1 MSDRISALARI
12 DKALRELESIN
23 SDLLEALERRVILCN
38 QLAPLDTQCCLEEK
52 DDE

>member
-23 SDLLEALERRVILCN
+23 SDLLEALEKRVILCS
-38 QLAPLDTQCCLEEK
+38 QLALDTQCCLEEK